1 MDHQGCITEIELENM
16 LFDEDL
22 EPIALPYSLLKKIT
36 DDFSDKLEVGR
47 GGFAVVY
54 KAILDNGVVAVKR
67 LSNTYMYEEKFQGE
81 IECLM
86 KAKHKNIVRFL
97 GYCSDTQGNME
108 SYNGK
113 WVMADVQ
120 QRLLCFEYLP
130 KGSLDG
136 HITDLFGEIEWRK
149 RYNIIKG
156 VCEGLNY
163 LHQKNIMHLDLKPG
177 NILLDEDMMPK
188 ITDFGLSRCF
198 EEDQT
203 RVITK
208 NVAGTMGY
216 LAPECYCGEKI
227 AITHKFD
234 LYSLGVII
242 IEILTG
248 KKGYQIAIENWEQ
261 LRVCARI
268 GIECTDLDPGKRPAS
283 MKHIV
288 DALAQTECSTH
299 LSPAGGENKH
309 VAFRLTDKSMESSF
323 IRLPLY
329 GIVPPNTPFTL
340 IITTQEKE
348 ELPQKYIIDVI
359 LHNATLIL
367 EDDEYINT
375 FQSQPDNFFREMGN
389 AVQEVK
395 LKALYTLPR
404 HITPSLSKLISP
416 TIKIILQ
423 MKSHNKYDEHM
434 YALDTNQARQW
445 IIIGDSNGYVG
456 FWDYHAQR
464 KIDSL
469 KVSAT
474 HAITCVKFIEREH
487 WIVAG
492 TEYGD
497 IQVYDYEKK
506 KMITSFRVGGGGP
519 GELLSMA
526 VHPNKPYLL
535 SAGWQLK
542 LWDWDK
548 DWECVHTFGDNFH
561 SAYQVAV
568 NPNNTIATASVD
580 LEGDTVKIWSLD
592 SPKSNYALSGHSGR
606 VTCLDYFTCHDQ
618 EFLVTGSDDQTAKIW
633 YLQKKICVYTL
644 EAFISPVM
652 SVLYHTNL
660 QTLIIGSEDGAIY
673 LWSTANCSLLAE
685 KRPHRISIRPP
696 RLTRIINIGCVGA
709 VYHLAC
715 AMGSVAIAKGNT
727 VAIMDINNVDYQE
740 QSTYCNKQPLGAD
753 TRQHAEDRASKQEVS
768 GSINMLPILDI
779 HPLELC
785 FPYHPNEPI
794 SCSLE
799 LRNNT
804 DENVAFRLVD
814 KSGKSPWCFTKLPL
828 YGIVPRRST
837 CNLIVTTK
845 EEMKLKEKKD
855 FNLVI
860 QSSLLRDKYTMVFQN
875 HSECDLFFEEAKEF
889 GNMVHEVILKAVYL
903 RYEETPSKEHNI
915 SVKYNPDDLRS
926 IDAHQTEPWILTGHR
941 SGYARLWNHEYLM
954 DSFKVS
960 GDEVSIVKFIARK
973 KWIVVVTAY
982 YLHVYDYACVT
993 KIEKIQ
999 RVGPTGYSTD
1009 SPILAVHPTLPS
1021 VLSMFYTNIVVLDI
1035 DLGWKRTQ
1043 KISIHDD
1050 VKRGGK
1056 KEHVKTALSFNPGDH
1071 NRFVVGFKRGEVQ
1084 VWRLDS
1090 LRDPEYSLLGHYGN
1104 VTCLDFIRR
1113 GDQHY
1118 LVSGSTDC
1126 TAKIWDL
1133 QKRECICTLPAMSPV
1148 LCVFAH
1154 PNLPLLITGTNHGII
1169 HVWSTTDFRLMR
1181 TINLGGGGHVVGL
1194 ACLMGSQRIVIG
1206 QEKAIS
1212 IMDICDDDG
1221 LRPMLVTPRRQHAEN
1236 ELTQAK
1242 AEHRETEE
1250 HGQTKEMRLACR
1262 AWVLA
1267 RRVEGGH

>member
-1 MDHQGCITEIELENM
+1 MAASQKSTKLRANCMTRVKNERVHLLWKMRNQGQPPANDMLKYDAVTSLYRCEQSVRDALRSVFAGHNEILNVWKFFLGFMLNFVLCAFFMCVHRPMQRSVLPPNLHPSDSEGHKAKVEDGRAIITRARQRGALASGISAMPLCLVSSLHAMKSSFSVLDDADHMIDFEKYQWQIKLSYHLPGAQIMDHQGCITEIELENM

-156 VCEGLNY
+156 
-163 LHQKNIMHLDLKPG
+163 
-177 NILLDEDMMPK
+177 DMMPK

-248 KKGYQIAIENWEQ
+248 KKGYQIAIENVLEIWSNMMLDALQWEQ

-299 LSPAGGENKH
+299 LSPAGGESELLLLQQFTLCFPFEPNKVITCPLQLTNNTDKH

-404 HITPSLSKLISP
+404 HITPSLSK
-416 TIKIILQ
+416 IILQ

-456 FWDYHAQR
+456 FWDYHAQA
-464 KIDSL
+464 K
-469 KVSAT
+469 
-474 HAITCVKFIEREH
+474 
-487 WIVAG
+487 
-492 TEYGD
+492 YGD

-673 LWSTANCSLLAE
+673 LWSTANCS
-685 KRPHRISIRPP
+685 
-696 RLTRIINIGCVGA
+696 
-709 VYHLAC
+709 
-715 AMGSVAIAKGNT
+715 VAIAKGNT

-753 TRQHAEDRASKQEVS
+753 TRQHAEDRASKEVS

-903 RYEETPSKEHNI
+903 RYEETPSK
-915 SVKYNPDDLRS
+915 
-926 IDAHQTEPWILTGHR
+926 
-941 SGYARLWNHEYLM
+941 
-954 DSFKVS
+954 
-960 GDEVSIVKFIARK
+960 IVA
-973 KWIVVVTAY
+973 
-982 YLHVYDYACVT
+982 D
-993 KIEKIQ
+993 
-999 RVGPTGYSTD
+999 
-1009 SPILAVHPTLPS
+1009 
-1021 VLSMFYTNIVVLDI
+1021 
-1035 DLGWKRTQ
+1035 
-1043 KISIHDD
+1043 
-1050 VKRGGK
+1050 
-1056 KEHVKTALSFNPGDH
+1056 
-1071 NRFVVGFKRGEVQ
+1071 
-1084 VWRLDS
+1084 
-1090 LRDPEYSLLGHYGN
+1090 
-1104 VTCLDFIRR
+1104 
-1113 GDQHY
+1113 
-1118 LVSGSTDC
+1118 
-1126 TAKIWDL
+1126 
-1133 QKRECICTLPAMSPV
+1133 
-1148 LCVFAH
+1148 
-1154 PNLPLLITGTNHGII
+1154 
-1169 HVWSTTDFRLMR
+1169 
-1181 TINLGGGGHVVGL
+1181 
-1194 ACLMGSQRIVIG
+1194 
-1206 QEKAIS
+1206 
-1212 IMDICDDDG
+1212 
-1221 LRPMLVTPRRQHAEN
+1221 
-1236 ELTQAK
+1236 
-1242 AEHRETEE
+1242 
-1250 HGQTKEMRLACR
+1250 
-1262 AWVLA
+1262 
-1267 RRVEGGH
+1267 